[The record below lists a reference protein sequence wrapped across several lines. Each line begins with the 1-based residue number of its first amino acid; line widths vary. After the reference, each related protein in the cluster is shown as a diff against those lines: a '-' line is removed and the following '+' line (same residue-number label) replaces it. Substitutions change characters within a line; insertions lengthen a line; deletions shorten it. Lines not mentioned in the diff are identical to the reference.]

1 MTRSLTLQRAS
12 RARTTQRWLVG
23 VLALVLFDSPT
34 FADEAI
40 APASASVAELDAAAE
55 QAEEASRLA
64 NAAAAEAEAA
74 AQAARA
80 AVDRANGVAPEAT
93 AASTPPASE
102 ASDDALH
109 RATEAADN
117 AAAAARAATAA
128 LQEFERERAQRY
140 SRNGVVL
147 IGGIFWAPEIF
158 QTSYS
163 VGNSNGAHIAL
174 GYHFADYFEVDFR
187 FEYLND
193 FDLSGYGN
201 RGSYTAWS
209 TTLNGRFYP
218 LTKQIQ
224 PYLGFGIGVLE
235 GTTFLQDVVTGYA
248 IEESEVVAV
257 FRFSGGVDYYVS
269 ESLALTADVSIDVP
283 GGYLTNATYAT
294 LGGGLKVRF

>member
-1 MTRSLTLQRAS
+1 MSHSIKLRRAA
-12 RARTTQRWLVG
+12 RARTTEHLLLTI
-23 VLALVLFDSPT
+23 LALVVFDSV
-34 FADEAI
+34 
-40 APASASVAELDAAAE
+40 SAAAE
-55 QAEEASRLA
+55 ATAPAAEPVVELEAAAKEAEEVSRLA

-80 AVDRANGVAPEAT
+80 AVDRANGVTPAAAT
-93 AASTPPASE
+93 SSTLPASE
-102 ASDDALH
+102 ATDDALH
-109 RATEAADN
+109 RATEAAEN

-128 LQEFERERAQRY
+128 LQEFERERAHRY

-163 VGNSNGAHIAL
+163 VGNSNGGDIAL
-174 GYHFADYFEVDFR
+174 GFHFADHFEVDFR

-218 LTKQIQ
+218 LTNQIQ

-235 GTTFLQDVVTGYA
+235 GTTFLQDVATGYA
-248 IEESEVVAV
+248 IEESDVVAV

-269 ESLALTADVSIDVP
+269 RALALTADISIVVP
-283 GGYLTNATYAT
+283 GGNLTNATYAT